1 MNKQAI
7 LKRIDKL
14 NQEQRAKNNMSYEA
28 VIKALET
35 DTETKQSNIL
45 DYLKPC
51 FDTTEY

>member
-14 NQEQRAKNNMSYEA
+14 NQVQLAKNNMSYEA

-35 DTETKQSNIL
+35 DVEIKQNNVL
-45 DYLKPC
+45 DYLQPC
-51 FDTTEY
+51 FDIDEY